1 MTSEGEE
8 NFFMPST
15 GSNPATGSTSTTDG
29 SLTCKKRKLTS
40 IVWNEF
46 EKVIIDGQDYA
57 ICKHCKSKLK
67 TDSKNRTKHL
77 HVHLDRCIK
86 RRNVDI
92 KQQFLAIERK
102 GYGKVQIG
110 GFTFDQDIS
119 REKLARAIILHEF
132 PLSIVDH
139 AGFRDFAS
147 SLQPLFKMVSHN
159 TIKDDIMKIY
169 EFEKGKMSSYLEKL
183 ETRMAITTDMW
194 TSNQKKGYM
203 AITVHYIDE
212 SWLLHHH
219 IVRFVYV
226 PPPHTKEVLSDVLLD
241 FLLDW
246 NMDRKLST
254 ITVDNCSSNDGM
266 IDILLEKLSSSG
278 SLLLNGK
285 IFHMRCAAHVLNLI
299 VKEGL
304 DVIRVE
310 IEKIRESV
318 AYWSATPSR
327 VEKFED
333 AARQLHLPCNKKLC
347 LDCKTRWNSTYLMLS
362 IAITYKDV
370 FPRLKQREKL
380 YTTVPSEE
388 EWNLAREIC
397 ERLKLFYNITK
408 LFSGRN
414 YPTANTFFIKVCEI
428 KEALYDWL
436 ICSNEV
442 VSTMASSML
451 EKFDKYWSG
460 CHIVMAIAVVLDPR
474 YKMKILEFYFPI
486 MYGSEASSEIG
497 KFCQLCY
504 DLLSEYQSK
513 SKMGQ
518 QTSSHGASSVSNLF
532 ELTYDEQDPLSKF
545 DLFVHSTSEEGHAK
559 SELDYY
565 LEETVLP
572 RISDF
577 DVLSWWKTN
586 GGKLTIMDED
596 DESLLLIKVVF
607 FGKEGISADLIAVN
621 EDVGAACW
629 GISVY
634 ISPMPLGI
642 IVAGARLLKNKGDGK
657 QKREGPCVGTKGFR
671 APEACVLLLGA
682 TYYGTAVDLW
692 STGCILAEL
701 YAGKPIMPGRTE
713 VGSGL
718 RGSAML
724 VVLVEQLH
732 KIFKLCGSPSE
743 DYWRK
748 SKLPHATI
756 FKPQQPYRRC
766 VAETFKDFPT
776 PALGPMETLLSIDP
790 ADRGSPASALK
801 SEFFTVKPLPCDPS
815 SLPKYPHS
823 KEFDAKVRDEEAR
836 RDDENASPEVALEFL
851 AKHCQWA
858 VVTLGSNRCLGKCGR
873 ERHIDVDMYIT
884 HLKLYAHLLHIA
896 VGGCC
901 TVDNCYRVLHC
912 GHHLNGHWKFNYL
925 NVLYLRDIRSSSHG
939 SFSWASEAN
948 LFSAAGGMNKEA
960 CSQVE
965 SGTNPTAFPSIVSE
979 ENLEW
984 EF

>member
-1 MTSEGEE
+1 
-8 NFFMPST
+8 MPST

-67 TDSKNRTKHL
+67 ADSKNGTKHL

-119 REKLARAIILHEF
+119 REKLARAIILHEY

-147 SLQPLFKMVSHN
+147 SLQPLFKMVSRN

-183 ETRMAITTDMW
+183 ETRMAITTDM
-194 TSNQKKGYM
+194 
-203 AITVHYIDE
+203 
-212 SWLLHHH
+212 
-219 IVRFVYV
+219 FVYV

-266 IDILLEKLSSSG
+266 IDILSEKLSSSG

-310 IEKIRESV
+310 IEKICESV

-333 AARQLHLPCNKKLC
+333 AAHQLRLPCNKKLC
-347 LDCKTRWNSTYLMLS
+347 LDS
-362 IAITYKDV
+362 
-370 FPRLKQREKL
+370 
-380 YTTVPSEE
+380 
-388 EWNLAREIC
+388 REIC

-408 LFSGRN
+408 LFSRRN

-442 VSTMASSML
+442 VSTMTSSML

-460 CHIVMAIAVVLDPR
+460 CHIVMTIIVVLDPR
-474 YKMKILEFYFPI
+474 YKMKILEFYFSI
-486 MYGSEASSEIG
+486 MYGFEASSEIG
-497 KFCQLCY
+497 KIRQLCY

-559 SELDYY
+559 SELDY
-565 LEETVLP
+565 LLRRNCFP
-572 RISDF
+572 RILYF
-577 DVLSWWKTN
+577 DVLITLTGGRMVSKHRSRLHPNTLEALMCAQSWLGNEMEVVSCYSYFYWVILCL
-586 GGKLTIMDED
+586 LTQGANSQSWMKMMNH
-596 DESLLLIKVVF
+596 SCCSIKVVF

-642 IVAGARLLKNKGDGK
+642 VVAGARLLKNKGDGK
-657 QKREGPCVGTKGFR
+657 QKREGPCVGTKDLEHILNEVKTHILSSPPDPSPMRTMAGGSVANTIRGLSAGFG
-671 APEACVLLLGA
+671 CVCL
-682 TYYGTAVDLW
+682 VD
-692 STGCILAEL
+692 
-701 YAGKPIMPGRTE
+701 
-713 VGSGL
+713 
-718 RGSAML
+718 
-724 VVLVEQLH
+724 
-732 KIFKLCGSPSE
+732 
-743 DYWRK
+743 
-748 SKLPHATI
+748 
-756 FKPQQPYRRC
+756 
-766 VAETFKDFPT
+766 
-776 PALGPMETLLSIDP
+776 ALGNRTMRPCLSSVVKIQAEELTKEDFKGVKWLVMRYGIYNLEVIHAAIQMAKEEGVFVSLDLARDIDLCFANEDETRELL
-790 ADRGSPASALK
+790 
-801 SEFFTVKPLPCDPS
+801 
-815 SLPKYPHS
+815 
-823 KEFDAKVRDEEAR
+823 
-836 RDDENASPEVALEFL
+836 RDDENASPEAALEFL

-858 VVTLGSNRCLGKCGR
+858 VVTLGSNRCLAKCGR
-873 ERHIDVDMYIT
+873 EFQ
-884 HLKLYAHLLHIA
+884 L
-896 VGGCC
+896 
-901 TVDNCYRVLHC
+901 
-912 GHHLNGHWKFNYL
+912 
-925 NVLYLRDIRSSSHG
+925 
-939 SFSWASEAN
+939 SFSDMLMMGRCLGRLQILHKSGLGRFLHPRHLSQYFESLVKITMEPMSQN
-948 LFSAAGGMNKEA
+948 FSN
-960 CSQVE
+960 
-965 SGTNPTAFPSIVSE
+965 
-979 ENLEW
+979 W
-984 EF
+984 EKPNTQTQT

>member
-8 NFFMPST
+8 NFSCQVLVLIHC
-15 GSNPATGSTSTTDG
+15 STSTTDG

-40 IVWNEF
+40 IVWNDF

-67 TDSKNRTKHL
+67 ADSKNGTKHL
-77 HVHLDRCIK
+77 H
-86 RRNVDI
+86 
-92 KQQFLAIERK
+92 QQLLAVERK

-119 REKLARAIILHEF
+119 REK
-132 PLSIVDH
+132 
-139 AGFRDFAS
+139 DFAS
-147 SLQPLFKMVSHN
+147 SLQPLFKMVSCN

-254 ITVDNCSSNDGM
+254 ITVDNCSK
-266 IDILLEKLSSSG
+266 KLSSSG

-285 IFHMRCAAHVLNLI
+285 IFHMRCATHVLNLI

-333 AARQLHLPCNKKLC
+333 AARQLRLPCNKKLC
-347 LDCKTRWNSTYLMLS
+347 LDL
-362 IAITYKDV
+362 
-370 FPRLKQREKL
+370 
-380 YTTVPSEE
+380 
-388 EWNLAREIC
+388 
-397 ERLKLFYNITK
+397 
-408 LFSGRN
+408 
-414 YPTANTFFIKVCEI
+414 CEI

-497 KFCQLCY
+497 KIRQLCY

-586 GGKLTIMDED
+586 GIKYPTLQMIARDIYAIPVSTVAS
-596 DESLLLIKVVF
+596 ESTFSTGGRMVSKHRSRLHPNTLEALMCAQSWL
-607 FGKEGISADLIAVN
+607 GNEMEGISAGLIDSLQALGSTVEYSACGDDEQGGLFVSNMGSSGSSHIKDVLHLYLVFEYMEHDLAVSPHTTVSTLRFYLYIGVKCYMQQLLRGLDHCHN
-621 EDVGAACW
+621 HGVLHRDIKGSNLLIDNMFFIPSNPTTDKSCGNTLVPPPSSYLEPLTMGLWIYGA
-629 GISVY
+629 
-634 ISPMPLGI
+634 LGC
-642 IVAGARLLKNKGDGK
+642 IVAK
-657 QKREGPCVGTKGFR
+657 
-671 APEACVLLLGA
+671 
-682 TYYGTAVDLW
+682 
-692 STGCILAEL
+692 L
-701 YAGKPIMPGRTE
+701 YLGKPIMPEEQRRYVAKHLKTFLHRIRAYGNTSFHR
-713 VGSGL
+713 SCD
-718 RGSAML
+718 RGSAT
-724 VVLVEQLH
+724 
-732 KIFKLCGSPSE
+732 S
-743 DYWRK
+743 
-748 SKLPHATI
+748 T
-756 FKPQQPYRRC
+756 
-766 VAETFKDFPT
+766 
-776 PALGPMETLLSIDP
+776 
-790 ADRGSPASALK
+790 LK
-801 SEFFTVKPLPCDPS
+801 SEQLPCDPS
-815 SLPKYPHS
+815 SLPKYPPT
-823 KEFDAKVRDEEAR
+823 KFDAKVRDEEAR
-836 RDDENASPEVALEFL
+836 RDGENASPEATLEFL
-851 AKHCQWA
+851 AKHANGQWQ
-858 VVTLGSNRCLGKCGR
+858 
-873 ERHIDVDMYIT
+873 IDVDMYIT
-884 HLKLYAHLLHIA
+884 HLKLYAHLTHIL

-901 TVDNCYRVLHC
+901 TMDK
-912 GHHLNGHWKFNYL
+912 GG
-925 NVLYLRDIRSSSHG
+925 LRLLQSPPFWSPFEWPLEVKLLDVYI
-939 SFSWASEAN
+939 
-948 LFSAAGGMNKEA
+948 
-960 CSQVE
+960 
-965 SGTNPTAFPSIVSE
+965 SE
-979 ENLEW
+979 ENNHGTYVTEFFKLGKTQYPNPNPNPRPAPKTHLVRGWDYQVYSKRERDTLTRPAPGLGRGW
-984 EF
+984 ERDSDNWDGNGVGWPAQTPIKLPSWEYQLTTRPFSHVSSKNLQGTYISWKVIACVCIM

>member
-1 MTSEGEE
+1 
-8 NFFMPST
+8 
-15 GSNPATGSTSTTDG
+15 
-29 SLTCKKRKLTS
+29 
-40 IVWNEF
+40 
-46 EKVIIDGQDYA
+46 
-57 ICKHCKSKLK
+57 
-67 TDSKNRTKHL
+67 
-77 HVHLDRCIK
+77 
-86 RRNVDI
+86 
-92 KQQFLAIERK
+92 
-102 GYGKVQIG
+102 
-110 GFTFDQDIS
+110 
-119 REKLARAIILHEF
+119 
-132 PLSIVDH
+132 
-139 AGFRDFAS
+139 
-147 SLQPLFKMVSHN
+147 
-159 TIKDDIMKIY
+159 
-169 EFEKGKMSSYLEKL
+169 
-183 ETRMAITTDMW
+183 
-194 TSNQKKGYM
+194 
-203 AITVHYIDE
+203 
-212 SWLLHHH
+212 
-219 IVRFVYV
+219 
-226 PPPHTKEVLSDVLLD
+226 
-241 FLLDW
+241 
-246 NMDRKLST
+246 MDRKLST

-266 IDILLEKLSSSG
+266 IDILSEKLSSSG

-285 IFHMRCAAHVLNLI
+285 IFHMRCATHVLNLI
-299 VKEGL
+299 VKEDL

-333 AARQLHLPCNKKLC
+333 AARQLRLPCNKKLC
-347 LDCKTRWNSTYLMLS
+347 LDCETRWNSTYLMLS

-497 KFCQLCY
+497 KIRQLCY

-586 GGKLTIMDED
+586 GIKYPTLQMIVRDIYAIPVSTVASESAFSTGGRMVSKHRSRLHPNTLEALMCAQSWLGNEMEGGKLTIMDED

-621 EDVGAACW
+621 EDVRAACW

-642 IVAGARLLKNKGDGK
+642 VVAGARLLKNK
-657 QKREGPCVGTKGFR
+657 
-671 APEACVLLLGA
+671 A

-724 VVLVEQLH
+724 VWLVVDNGKDASVSGGAIIGGDGGVEQLH

-776 PALGPMETLLSIDP
+776 PALGLMETLLSIDP
-790 ADRGSPASALK
+790 AYRGSAASALK
-801 SEFFTVKPLPCDPS
+801 IKPLPCDPS

-823 KEFDAKVRDEEAR
+823 KEFDAKMVRNFRGPLLELLQSGDIDLCFANEDETRELL
-836 RDDENASPEVALEFL
+836 RDDENASLEAALEFL
-851 AKHCQWA
+851 AKHYQWA
-858 VVTLGSNRCLGKCGR
+858 VVTLGSNRCLAKCGR
-873 ERHIDVDMYIT
+873 ERQIDVDMYIT

-901 TVDNCYRVLHC
+901 TVD
-912 GHHLNGHWKFNYL
+912 K
-925 NVLYLRDIRSSSHG
+925 
-939 SFSWASEAN
+939 
-948 LFSAAGGMNKEA
+948 GGLQLLQSPPLWSPFEW
-960 CSQVE
+960 
-965 SGTNPTAFPSIVSE
+965 P
-979 ENLEW
+979 LEV
-984 EF
+984 

>member
-1 MTSEGEE
+1 
-8 NFFMPST
+8 
-15 GSNPATGSTSTTDG
+15 
-29 SLTCKKRKLTS
+29 
-40 IVWNEF
+40 
-46 EKVIIDGQDYA
+46 
-57 ICKHCKSKLK
+57 
-67 TDSKNRTKHL
+67 
-77 HVHLDRCIK
+77 
-86 RRNVDI
+86 
-92 KQQFLAIERK
+92 
-102 GYGKVQIG
+102 
-110 GFTFDQDIS
+110 
-119 REKLARAIILHEF
+119 
-132 PLSIVDH
+132 
-139 AGFRDFAS
+139 
-147 SLQPLFKMVSHN
+147 
-159 TIKDDIMKIY
+159 
-169 EFEKGKMSSYLEKL
+169 MSSYLEKL

-266 IDILLEKLSSSG
+266 IDILSEKLSSSG

-333 AARQLHLPCNKKLC
+333 AARQLRLPCNKKLC

-497 KFCQLCY
+497 KIRQLCY

-586 GGKLTIMDED
+586 GIKYPTLQMIVRDIYAIPVSTVAS
-596 DESLLLIKVVF
+596 ESAF
-607 FGKEGISADLIAVN
+607 STGGR
-621 EDVGAACW
+621 
-629 GISVY
+629 
-634 ISPMPLGI
+634 M
-642 IVAGARLLKNKGDGK
+642 
-657 QKREGPCVGTKGFR
+657 
-671 APEACVLLLGA
+671 ACVLLLGA

-713 VGSGL
+713 VSF
-718 RGSAML
+718 ML
-724 VVLVEQLH
+724 
-732 KIFKLCGSPSE
+732 IYF
-743 DYWRK
+743 
-748 SKLPHATI
+748 
-756 FKPQQPYRRC
+756 PQDVQSTACYSWNHDCAIYR
-766 VAETFKDFPT
+766 
-776 PALGPMETLLSIDP
+776 
-790 ADRGSPASALK
+790 
-801 SEFFTVKPLPCDPS
+801 FFL
-815 SLPKYPHS
+815 
-823 KEFDAKVRDEEAR
+823 F
-836 RDDENASPEVALEFL
+836 
-851 AKHCQWA
+851 
-858 VVTLGSNRCLGKCGR
+858 GKN
-873 ERHIDVDMYIT
+873 T
-884 HLKLYAHLLHIA
+884 
-896 VGGCC
+896 
-901 TVDNCYRVLHC
+901 
-912 GHHLNGHWKFNYL
+912 
-925 NVLYLRDIRSSSHG
+925 
-939 SFSWASEAN
+939 
-948 LFSAAGGMNKEA
+948 
-960 CSQVE
+960 
-965 SGTNPTAFPSIVSE
+965 
-979 ENLEW
+979 
-984 EF
+984 

>member
-1 MTSEGEE
+1 
-8 NFFMPST
+8 
-15 GSNPATGSTSTTDG
+15 
-29 SLTCKKRKLTS
+29 
-40 IVWNEF
+40 
-46 EKVIIDGQDYA
+46 
-57 ICKHCKSKLK
+57 
-67 TDSKNRTKHL
+67 
-77 HVHLDRCIK
+77 
-86 RRNVDI
+86 
-92 KQQFLAIERK
+92 
-102 GYGKVQIG
+102 
-110 GFTFDQDIS
+110 
-119 REKLARAIILHEF
+119 
-132 PLSIVDH
+132 
-139 AGFRDFAS
+139 
-147 SLQPLFKMVSHN
+147 
-159 TIKDDIMKIY
+159 
-169 EFEKGKMSSYLEKL
+169 MSSYLEKL

-219 IVRFVYV
+219 IVR
-226 PPPHTKEVLSDVLLD
+226 
-241 FLLDW
+241 
-246 NMDRKLST
+246 KLST

-266 IDILLEKLSSSG
+266 IDILSEKLSSSG

-333 AARQLHLPCNKKLC
+333 AARQLRLPCNKKLC

-408 LFSGRN
+408 LFSGQN

-497 KFCQLCY
+497 KIRQLCY

-586 GGKLTIMDED
+586 GIKYPTLQMIVRDIYAIPVSTVASESAFSTGGRMVSKHRSRLHPNTLEALMCAQSWLGNEMEGGKLTIMDED

-642 IVAGARLLKNKGDGK
+642 VVAGARLLKNKGDGK
-657 QKREGPCVGTKGFR
+657 QKREGPCAGTKGFR

-713 VGSGL
+713 VSF
-718 RGSAML
+718 ML
-724 VVLVEQLH
+724 
-732 KIFKLCGSPSE
+732 IYF
-743 DYWRK
+743 
-748 SKLPHATI
+748 
-756 FKPQQPYRRC
+756 PQDVQSTACYSWNHDCAIYR
-766 VAETFKDFPT
+766 
-776 PALGPMETLLSIDP
+776 
-790 ADRGSPASALK
+790 
-801 SEFFTVKPLPCDPS
+801 FFL
-815 SLPKYPHS
+815 
-823 KEFDAKVRDEEAR
+823 F
-836 RDDENASPEVALEFL
+836 
-851 AKHCQWA
+851 
-858 VVTLGSNRCLGKCGR
+858 GKN
-873 ERHIDVDMYIT
+873 T
-884 HLKLYAHLLHIA
+884 
-896 VGGCC
+896 
-901 TVDNCYRVLHC
+901 
-912 GHHLNGHWKFNYL
+912 
-925 NVLYLRDIRSSSHG
+925 
-939 SFSWASEAN
+939 
-948 LFSAAGGMNKEA
+948 
-960 CSQVE
+960 
-965 SGTNPTAFPSIVSE
+965 
-979 ENLEW
+979 
-984 EF
+984 